1 MRSSLHVKGHPVHP
15 MLIPFPIAFL
25 TGALASDIVGLAI
38 ADSGWA
44 IIASRLAIA
53 GIVMA
58 LVAAIPGLIDYITA
72 VPPSSTGKNRA
83 TKHMLL
89 NITVVVLFFIAN
101 ELRTPVNMMP
111 GTPTLV
117 LEVIGFCLLAMA
129 GWMGGT
135 LAYRNQIGVDHRYAN
150 AGKWNSS
157 VIDAKGSNEIE
168 AAKESEIQT
177 NQMKLVE
184 VAGKRIVIGRTEDG
198 FVAFDDHCSHRGA
211 SLADGVMICGTVQC
225 PWHGSQFDCTTGSVK
240 SGPAKDSIVT
250 YLVHI
255 EGDRVMVQI
264 SKG

>member
-25 TGALASDIVGLAI
+25 TGALASDIVGLII
-38 ADSGWA
+38 ADPGWA

-58 LVAAIPGLIDYITA
+58 LLAAIPGFIDYITT
-72 VPPSSTGKNRA
+72 VPPSSTGKSRA

-101 ELRTPVNMMP
+101 ELRTPVSMMP
-111 GTPTLV
+111 GSATLV
-117 LEVIGFCLLAMA
+117 LEIAGFCLLAMA

-157 VIDAKGSNEIE
+157 IIDSKGSTKIE
-168 AAKESEIQT
+168 AAKEGELKI

-184 VAGKRIVIGRTEDG
+184 VAGKRIVIGRTEDR
-198 FVAFDDHCSHRGA
+198 FVAFEDHCSHRGA

-225 PWHGSQFDCTTGSVK
+225 PWHGSQFDCISGSVK
-240 SGPAKDSIVT
+240 SGPAKDAIAT
-250 YLVHI
+250 YPVHM

-264 SKG
+264 TKG